1 MAGRETNVP
10 EVNELKLNS
19 SFNITLRNPTGL
31 DQGVVSAFMAVA
43 AAGLAVIISAAFW
56 GFQMMILAER
66 VVATVDLA
74 ALTAA
79 DTHRGLISGSVCEN
93 AELILQRVDLALT
106 TCRIVSDGVMVS
118 GQLDLP
124 IITHRASAI
133 AGEK

>member
-1 MAGRETNVP
+1 MP

-31 DQGVVSAFMAVA
+31 DQGVVSAFLAVA
-43 AAGLAVIISAAFW
+43 AAGLAVIVSAAFW

-106 TCRIVSDGVMVS
+106 TCRIVSHGVMVS